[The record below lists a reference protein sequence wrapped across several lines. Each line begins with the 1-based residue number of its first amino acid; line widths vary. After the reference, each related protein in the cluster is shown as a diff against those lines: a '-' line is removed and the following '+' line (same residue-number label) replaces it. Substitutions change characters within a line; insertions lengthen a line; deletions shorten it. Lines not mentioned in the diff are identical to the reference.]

1 MDHSAKETFTDAPGQ
16 CVLPNRVKYALAYM
30 RANIGEKVTL
40 TGLATACA
48 VPERTL
54 LNQFRKFVGLSPLAY
69 LLHLRLNAARD
80 ELLNTADGET
90 IAAIAS
96 RWGFTHLGRFATAY
110 RSAFRESPSATR
122 RRVRAPLDLDV
133 PARDGDDVSGLPRR
147 IGLLRELPSL
157 VVLPLST
164 ETLKES
170 QEAQQPNSLPRRC
183 RGCVPAR

>member
-1 MDHSAKETFTDAPGQ
+1 
-16 CVLPNRVKYALAYM
+16 M

-90 IAAIAS
+90 IADD
-96 RWGFTHLGRFATAY
+96 
-110 RSAFRESPSATR
+110 
-122 RRVRAPLDLDV
+122 RVTLRLHPPWAL
-133 PARDGDDVSGLPRR
+133 RHRIS
-147 IGLLRELPSL
+147 IGLSRVAVSHQTARARLPWIL
-157 VVLPLST
+157 VPQHAMAT
-164 ETLKES
+164 T
-170 QEAQQPNSLPRRC
+170 
-183 RGCVPAR
+183 